1 MGIMKKIFILHGWT
15 YATDKWQD
23 FITCLKSNGFEPVL
37 LNIPGLTAETDRVWT
52 LDNYVEWLKKALG
65 SEKAIIIGH
74 SNGGRIA
81 LAFAAKYSDK
91 LKHLILI
98 DSAGIHHNEFFLR
111 LKRLVFGIV
120 AKIGKKITSSE
131 KWRALL
137 YKAARESDYANATP
151 QTRQTMVNLI
161 SSNLTSQLSKITVS
175 TLIIWGQYDQS
186 TPLSDGTLI
195 HQLIQN
201 SKLSVVDGAK
211 HSPQFT
217 HTQEVCKKILQEIET

>member
-1 MGIMKKIFILHGWT
+1 
-15 YATDKWQD
+15 
-23 FITCLKSNGFEPVL
+23 
-37 LNIPGLTAETDRVWT
+37 
-52 LDNYVEWLKKALG
+52 
-65 SEKAIIIGH
+65 
-74 SNGGRIA
+74 
-81 LAFAAKYSDK
+81 
-91 LKHLILI
+91 
-98 DSAGIHHNEFFLR
+98 
-111 LKRLVFGIV
+111 
-120 AKIGKKITSSE
+120 
-131 KWRALL
+131 
-137 YKAARESDYANATP
+137 
-151 QTRQTMVNLI
+151 MVNLI